1 MTDAMEG
8 HARLGRTTA
17 TTTAIA
23 LAAFGVVLAV
33 GTGLALAFDYV
44 SVLELGA
51 IWALIAAGLSLYGD
65 PQGKRRFGRA
75 ALWAAAALLF
85 GGLPIIV
92 LAWHI
97 AGRRA
102 PVYEPNVSR

>member
-1 MTDAMEG
+1 M
-8 HARLGRTTA
+8 
-17 TTTAIA
+17 
-23 LAAFGVVLAV
+23 
-33 GTGLALAFDYV
+33 